1 MFFFQISK
9 FYFNFNTRNN
19 MDKMKIFKKRTKCR
33 NFVVKRSWA
42 IERGFH
48 RLELTV
54 NTHNERAIRLYK
66 KMGFEVE
73 GVKKLI
79 CKWRIC

>member
-1 MFFFQISK
+1 
-9 FYFNFNTRNN
+9 
-19 MDKMKIFKKRTKCR
+19 MDKMKIFRKRTKCR

-42 IERGFH
+42 RERGFH

-54 NTHNERAIRLYK
+54 MTHNERAIRLYK

-73 GVKKLI
+73 GVKKHSLFVNGEYVDEYYMAKLI
-79 CKWRIC
+79 